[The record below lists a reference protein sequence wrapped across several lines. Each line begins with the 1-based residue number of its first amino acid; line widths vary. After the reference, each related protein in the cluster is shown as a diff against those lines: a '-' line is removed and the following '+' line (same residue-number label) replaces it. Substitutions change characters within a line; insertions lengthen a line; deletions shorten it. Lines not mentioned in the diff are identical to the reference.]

1 MSDNVAGVNVL
12 GFSGKKQSGKNTAAN
27 CIVSAC
33 MQGVGYDC
41 RIDETGRLMVYSDDI
56 GGHGY
61 LDMNSRRPEI
71 MDFLNEEVWGMVKL
85 YSFADPLKYFLIQ
98 VFGLT
103 EEQCYGNDEQK
114 NSFTELEWENM
125 PTNTKKKGRM
135 TAREVMQY
143 FGTDICRRMLSNVWV
158 DATLRQIRYERPAI
172 AIITDIRFPNEVEG
186 TQEAGGRV
194 GRFTRAP
201 FAGQDEHESETAL
214 DDYPTEKFDAIWD
227 NTELTIAEQ
236 AEIIQNTMLEW
247 GWIEDTQ

>member
-1 MSDNVAGVNVL
+1 
-12 GFSGKKQSGKNTAAN
+12 
-27 CIVSAC
+27 
-33 MQGVGYDC
+33 
-41 RIDETGRLMVYSDDI
+41 
-56 GGHGY
+56 
-61 LDMNSRRPEI
+61 

-103 EEQCYGNDEQK
+103 EEQCYGTDEQK
-114 NSFTELEWENM
+114 NSLTELRWENM
-125 PTNTKKKGRM
+125 PGVVSIETYENKGAIEAGELILHAPGNM

-158 DATLRQIRYERPAI
+158 DATIRQIRYERPAI

-186 TQEAGGRV
+186 TQAVGGKV

-201 FAGQDEHESETAL
+201 FAGKDEHESETAL
-214 DDYPTEKFDAIWD
+214 DDYPSEKFDAVWD
-227 NTELTIAEQ
+227 NAELSIAEQ
-236 AEIIQNTMLEW
+236 AEIVQNTMLEW